1 VTDLPRPKVW
11 RHARILTEHVFD
23 KLWLLDI
30 ALGEFRVL
38 LDEAAE

>member
-1 VTDLPRPKVW
+1 VW
-11 RHARILTEHVFD
+11 RHARTLTEHVFD

-30 ALGEFRVL
+30 TVAEFRAL

>member
-1 VTDLPRPKVW
+1 MTDLPRPKVW